1 MNDNDDQLQAKLLG
15 FLGEAESPWQ
25 TFSPPRSDKYTEK
38 NREMQKTSYTCNDSS
53 TGRRLCA
60 EQAPSVPDGHAGEVH
75 DRSSEPG
82 AEPVPLQRPAAHRQ
96 GTLLLPLQAQ
106 RPGNHALATHA
117 L

>member
-1 MNDNDDQLQAKLLG
+1 
-15 FLGEAESPWQ
+15 
-25 TFSPPRSDKYTEK
+25 
-38 NREMQKTSYTCNDSS
+38 MQKTSYTCNNSS

-60 EQAPSVPDGHAGEVH
+60 EQAPGVLDGHPGEVH

-82 AEPVPLQRPAAHRQ
+82 EEPVPLQRSAAHRQ

-106 RPGNHALATHA
+106 RPGNLALATHA